1 MVRRTSI
8 VIMTLTCVAVAGLAG
23 EVSAQPR
30 PRITV
35 AIYAPSVEFGTSTS
49 RLAYVQALAKAIEQ
63 NAGVQV
69 DARSY
74 ANLAALKKD
83 QVDFAIIDGPC
94 YATNLGWKIL
104 ATATI
109 DGNVT
114 RPWALYARAGV
125 TMQELRAKKL
135 AFIASGC
142 RDGSFVDHAMLES
155 EVDTGFFG
163 ARVGK
168 PDLTAAVAEV
178 AAVKTA
184 HAVFAPVGA
193 AKGLTKLFDTSAV
206 PNPAFVDVGSKL
218 TAATIEK
225 VAAAVVSY
233 GGGGAINAWTKPTR
247 EIYTTFAAR
256 LAPVT
261 KTPMFATPGPVRI
274 DVKDLMIEPPTLRD
288 SAVVDVRHHYL
299 RPRDERL
306 E

>member
-1 MVRRTSI
+1 M
-8 VIMTLTCVAVAGLAG
+8 AGLAG